1 MQTKLGRHFTQLQ
14 LNQIDRIRLSRRMLA
29 YQKYQLSMRKYVK
42 PHIDEIKKQPP
53 HHRDED
59 GYLRFKKGPGNGNHA
74 EQSMASLYLL
84 VSMRPKL
91 RRELKLK
98 PRFKYLE
105 LLPKLN

>member
-1 MQTKLGRHFTQLQ
+1 M
-14 LNQIDRIRLSRRMLA
+14 
-29 YQKYQLSMRKYVK
+29 K

-53 HHRDED
+53 HHYDED
-59 GYLRFKKGPGNGNHA
+59 GYLIFKKGSGNGNHA

-105 LLPKLN
+105 LLPKLNKLHLALITEEYSIRYDLKQNY